1 MASASF
7 SGVTR
12 SSSRPVAPATRR
24 PDMMS
29 KRGFQKNFAGE
40 IEKAKERHCQ
50 EDGKPLKVMAFD
62 EARFGL
68 INWHRRRYCPPG
80 FRPPYIVRRSYLL
93 QMDVSVR
100 SGGAHEWRELLSVPA
115 GDGRRVP

>member
-1 MASASF
+1 
-7 SGVTR
+7 
-12 SSSRPVAPATRR
+12 
-24 PDMMS
+24 MMS
-29 KRGFQKNFAGE
+29 KRLSKKQKNFAGE
-40 IEKAKERHCQ
+40 IEKAKERYHCQ

-100 SGGAHEWRELLSVPA
+100 GGGAHEWRELLYVLA
-115 GDGRRVP
+115 WDG